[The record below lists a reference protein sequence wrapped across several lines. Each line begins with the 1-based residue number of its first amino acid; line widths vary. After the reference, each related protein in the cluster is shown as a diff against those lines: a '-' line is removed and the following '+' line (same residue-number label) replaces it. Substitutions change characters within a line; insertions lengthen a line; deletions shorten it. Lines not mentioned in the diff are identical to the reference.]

1 VGGDIVSV
9 TSINWGDIAWQIF
22 NLVVLFG
29 VGVFIFN
36 FIKKLKK
43 N

>member
-1 VGGDIVSV
+1 MNI
-9 TSINWGDIAWQIF
+9 TSINWGDIVWQIF

-36 FIKKLKK
+36 FMKKLKK

>member
-1 VGGDIVSV
+1 MNI
-9 TSINWGDIAWQIF
+9 TSINWGDIVWQIF

-29 VGVFIFN
+29 SGVFIFN
-36 FIKKLKK
+36 FMKKLKK